1 MKLAPIAFFAY
12 KRPEHTQ
19 RSLESLSQNEG
30 AASSELFIY
39 CDAAKQPEDIKAVKE
54 VRKVAKSKQWCGK
67 VHIIEHENNIGCADS
82 IIKGVTQTCQQ
93 YGRVI
98 VVEDDL
104 ILSPYFLNYMNTT
117 LDLYQDEEQVVQISG
132 YMFPVA
138 LKDAKTD
145 ALFLP
150 FTTSWG
156 WATWQRA
163 WQDFDP
169 EMRGYEKLKSNR
181 KLRYK
186 FDLNNSYKYFNM
198 LDSQLN
204 GKIDAWDI
212 RWYLS
217 TFMLNGLT
225 LYPKKSL
232 VQNIGFDGS
241 GTHCGVSSN
250 LDTEIY
256 QDEVLSMP
264 INVQSDSKAANI
276 IFAYL
281 RNLKQSLN
289 LLQRIK
295 QKLKNL
301 FNKIKYPKFYIL

>member
-1 MKLAPIAFFAY
+1 M
-12 KRPEHTQ
+12 
-19 RSLESLSQNEG
+19 
-30 AASSELFIY
+30 
-39 CDAAKQPEDIKAVKE
+39 
-54 VRKVAKSKQWCGK
+54 
-67 VHIIEHENNIGCADS
+67 
-82 IIKGVTQTCQQ
+82 
-93 YGRVI
+93 
-98 VVEDDL
+98 
-104 ILSPYFLNYMNTT
+104 
-117 LDLYQDEEQVVQISG
+117 
-132 YMFPVA
+132 
-138 LKDAKTD
+138 
-145 ALFLP
+145 
-150 FTTSWG
+150 
-156 WATWQRA
+156 
-163 WQDFDP
+163 
-169 EMRGYEKLKSNR
+169 
-181 KLRYK
+181 
-186 FDLNNSYKYFNM
+186 
-198 LDSQLN
+198 N
-204 GKIDAWDI
+204 GKIDAWAI

-217 TFMLNGLT
+217 TFILNGLT

-232 VQNIGFDGS
+232 VKNIGFDGS